1 MPVRIAYAVARQIAD
16 HALAEA
22 PKEACGI
29 LAGTGERI
37 RRAVPLNN
45 AAASSEAQFR
55 FDPNEQLK
63 ALKAL
68 DAAGLDWLGVYHSH
82 PNAPPIPSAEDIQAA
97 VDNSLLHLIV
107 SLESAKPRL
116 KLWLLDEYS
125 VTPIALTFD
134 TQVDLGF
141 DDRLSR
147 NKQIAMVIAGIAS
160 VLLLLAISLLLL
172 PPAPEL
178 TPAL

>member
-22 PKEACGI
+22 PNEACGI
-29 LAGTGERI
+29 LAGAGERI
-37 RRAVPLNN
+37 SRAVPLNN
-45 AAASSEAQFR
+45 AADAPEAQFR
-55 FDPNEQLK
+55 FDPNEQLE

-82 PNAPPIPSAEDIQAA
+82 PHSPPIPSAEDIQAA
-97 VDNSLLHLIV
+97 VDSSLLQLIV

-116 KLWLLDEYS
+116 KLWLLDGFS

-134 TQVDLGF
+134 TQIDVGI
-141 DDRLSR
+141 DDHLSR
-147 NKQIAMVIAGIAS
+147 NKQVAMVIAGIAS
-160 VLLLLAISLLLL
+160 VLLLLAISLMLL

-178 TPAL
+178 TPGP